1 MAVRGFPTVAKAAI
15 ALAFVLTLVGGCQTT
30 ATVSSRRLI
39 EHQAMI
45 DFSGL
50 KPAVQVADVKASIG
64 TPEHWE
70 ELPPK
75 QTALYSHEQWR
86 GPSTHTGVGI
96 LYAHLPIPLS
106 PSAVVWIAKQEY
118 AKKQSSGKVI
128 GEWVDPLGRSWFEA
142 EDEKY
147 HIRGYVVTQG
157 FSAWLI
163 YFGYR
168 TKYPPDLGEI
178 SQAARSAETAVPLVD
193 DAAGSAAVPATQPAP
208 PPE

>member
-1 MAVRGFPTVAKAAI
+1 MAVRRFPSVAIAAI
-15 ALAFVLTLVGGCQTT
+15 ALAFLLTWAGGCQTT

-75 QTALYSHEQWR
+75 LTALYSHEQWR

-96 LYAHLPIPLS
+96 LYAHLPFPLS
-106 PSAVVWIAKQEY
+106 PSTVVWFAKQEY
-118 AKKQSSGKVI
+118 SKKQSGGKVI
-128 GEWVDPLGRSWFEA
+128 GEWVDSLGRSWFEA

-147 HIRGYVVTQG
+147 HVRGYVMTQG
-157 FSAWLI
+157 FSAWMV

-168 TKYPPDLGEI
+168 TKYPPDLAEI
-178 SQAARSAETAVPLVD
+178 SQAARSAESAVPVID
-193 DAAGSAAVPATQPAP
+193 DAAAPATQPAARS
-208 PPE
+208 E